1 MVNKDQ
7 VKGRMDQV
15 AGKARRIA
23 GGIAGGITGHEVL
36 AQKGRLQE
44 VAGKARA
51 TYGDTKE
58 EWKALKKRS

>member
-15 AGKARRIA
+15 AGKARR
-23 GGIAGGITGHEVL
+23 IAGGITGHEVL